1 MNTKDKL
8 QKAYSL
14 HSHICVGLDTDSTK
28 LPQPLLNEANPV
40 LSFNKKII
48 DATREHCAAYK
59 INFAFYEAEGL
70 KGIDNLF
77 QTIEYI
83 GGSSIVIGD
92 AKRGDI
98 GNTAEQYAKSIFDVF
113 KCDCATVNPLMGID
127 TLQPFI
133 SREDKISY
141 ALGLTSNP
149 GAADFEKEILADG
162 RMLFQKI
169 IEQVSSAN
177 KNKNCGIVFG
187 ATKLEDMI
195 ENINRL
201 KNLHL
206 LIPGIGAQGG
216 DLTALLKILAENRHD
231 QFLINVSRSV
241 IYKSQSTDFDE
252 AAKEEVI
259 RLNKI
264 VREYFG

>member
-1 MNTKDKL
+1 MKTKDKL
-8 QKAYSL
+8 LKAYSL
-14 HSHICVGLDTDSTK
+14 HSHICVGLDTDATK
-28 LPQPLLNEANPV
+28 LPQHLMSEANPV
-40 LSFNKKII
+40 LIFNKRII

-70 KGIDNLF
+70 KGIENLL

-83 GGSSIVIGD
+83 GNASIVIGD

-133 SREDKISY
+133 SREEKISY
-141 ALGLTSNP
+141 VLGLTSNP
-149 GAADFEKEILADG
+149 GAADFEKEILTDG

-169 IEQVSSAN
+169 IEQISTAN

-187 ATKLEDMI
+187 ATKLEELI

-216 DLTALLKILAENRHD
+216 DLTELLKILAENHHE
-231 QFLINVSRSV
+231 QFLINVSRTV
-241 IYKSQSTDFDE
+241 IYNSSDTDFDRAAE
-252 AAKEEVI
+252 AEVI

-264 VREYFG
+264 VRENFG

>member
-1 MNTKDKL
+1 MNAKVKL
-8 QKAYSL
+8 EKAYSL
-14 HSHICVGLDTDSTK
+14 HSHICIGLDTDAAK
-28 LPQPLLNEANPV
+28 LPNIVKSEANPV
-40 LSFNKKII
+40 LVFNKKII

-59 INFAFYEAEGL
+59 INFAFYEADGL
-70 KGIDNLF
+70 NGIDNML

-83 GGSSIVIGD
+83 GGASIVIGD

-127 TLQPFI
+127 TLQPFL

-149 GAADFEKEILADG
+149 GAVDFEKEILADG
-162 RMLFQKI
+162 RMFFQKI
-169 IEQVSSAN
+169 IEQISAAN
-177 KNKNCGIVFG
+177 KNKNCGVVFG
-187 ATKLEDMI
+187 ATKLEDLI

-201 KNLHL
+201 KDLHL

-216 DLTALLKILAENRHD
+216 DLVELLKILAEYRRE

-241 IYKSQSTDFDE
+241 IYKSQSNDFDD
-252 AAKEEVI
+252 AAKDEVI

-264 VREYFG
+264 VSEYFG